1 MLSFAEYQARELRG
15 GGSVADHRSKKG
27 GMFKVAGFSYDESAL
42 QVIQS
47 LRPYL
52 GPRGNGCLIALES
65 LLELLQSEPAR
76 KTLDAL
82 QILGPGEGFR
92 TLLAP
97 QEPQKRSC
105 SPVSLFLLQ
114 ALLFLAD
121 APGIE
126 KTLAGTEVEMEPGIL
141 NNIWQEPE

>member
-1 MLSFAEYQARELRG
+1 M
-15 GGSVADHRSKKG
+15 
-27 GMFKVAGFSYDESAL
+27 AGFSYDESAL
-42 QVIQS
+42 QVMQS

-92 TLLAP
+92 TLLVP

-105 SPVSLFLLQ
+105 RPVSLFLLQ

-121 APGIE
+121 APTDEG
-126 KTLAGTEVEMEPGIL
+126 TLEAEGEAGSDSD
-141 NNIWQEPE
+141 NSIWLDPE

>member
-1 MLSFAEYQARELRG
+1 M
-15 GGSVADHRSKKG
+15 
-27 GMFKVAGFSYDESAL
+27 AGFSYDESAL

-52 GPRGNGCLIALES
+52 GPRGNGCLIALEN

-82 QILGPGEGFR
+82 QILGPGEGFKA
-92 TLLAP
+92 LAMP
-97 QEPQKRSC
+97 QEPKKSSC
-105 SPVSLFLLQ
+105 NPVSLFMLQ

-126 KTLAGTEVEMEPGIL
+126 KTLAGTEVELEPGIL